1 MDEKQKFKKINKKDL
16 PIFYRL
22 ILKIPLLSLGS
33 SSGLFWAIFV
43 PIFIALNFFLDLFI
57 LVYFSFPINLVLAF
71 VTPVLLFILFMR
83 VMLERMINWWNSF
96 VVGDYT
102 QRELSK
108 IIDEYVSLIKNKRKA
123 KT

>member
-33 SSGLFWAIFV
+33 FSGLFWAIFV
-43 PIFIALNFFLDLFI
+43 PIFIVLNFFLDLFI
-57 LVYFSFPINLVLAF
+57 MVYFSFPINLALTF
-71 VTPVLLFILFMR
+71 VIPVLIFTLFMR

-96 VVGDYT
+96 IVSGYT

-108 IIDEYVSLIKNKRKA
+108 VINEYVSLIKNKRKA